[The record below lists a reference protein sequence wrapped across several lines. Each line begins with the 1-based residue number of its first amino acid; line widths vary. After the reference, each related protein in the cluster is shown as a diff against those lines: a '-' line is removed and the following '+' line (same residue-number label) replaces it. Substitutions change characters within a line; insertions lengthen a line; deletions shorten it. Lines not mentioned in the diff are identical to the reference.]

1 MNNVIYLVDAYA
13 HIYRGYHAVQSLK
26 TKEGKPSNAVFA
38 LCKFL
43 LSIRKDFQPGFGA
56 FVFDKGAPAE
66 RLKIHPE
73 YKANRPGMPDDMRC
87 QIGTIKEL
95 ISGFGWRIVEKEGYE
110 ADDLIASI
118 ATSLNDASVR
128 ILTNDKDISQIVD
141 ERVTIFAVNSLTKE
155 IEERSIENVIKKF
168 GVRPDQIVDY
178 LAMVGD
184 SSDNI
189 PGLPGVGP
197 KTAGKLLEEFG
208 SIENIYSSLNKLK
221 TDKLKT
227 LFTDNSEKL
236 KRNVSLITLDKN
248 IPINDIK
255 IVNDLKLKEPNCK
268 TLEKIAVEYEL
279 KSLHSALDELGDNMP
294 IQENLFGF

>member
-1 MNNVIYLVDAYA
+1 M
-13 HIYRGYHAVQSLK
+13 
-26 TKEGKPSNAVFA
+26 SN
-38 LCKFL
+38 
-43 LSIRKDFQPGFGA
+43 RN
-56 FVFDKGAPAE
+56 DKGIGNDSGLEFPAQ
-66 RLKIHPE
+66 R
-73 YKANRPGMPDDMRC
+73 
-87 QIGTIKEL
+87 